1 MKKSLISICAFM
13 VVAEIVFAETEP
25 DFPQPPGDRIW
36 RPSGE
41 SEIDRILSNP
51 NRQTA
56 STGKQAGQAGAD
68 QPAATTVD
76 KAPAE
81 IHPQI
86 VRSQDDGRVYYQQII
101 LKNSAF
107 HFSENQ
113 KSLSCF
119 SDLFNYDFTKDEKN
133 NLARFRLNLQAN
145 TEQVHQTVP
154 GSGSSIALSN
164 STLYQD
170 LNGDSVLDTMV
181 KHGPQGHGRYI
192 LYKNSWIHVNDSMV
206 GFAIGSRVISIE
218 SKVGYVFVKNEWEIE
233 K

>member
-1 MKKSLISICAFM
+1 MRIHLVMKKSLISICAFIL
-13 VVAEIVFAETEP
+13 VAEIGFAETEP

-41 SEIDRILSNP
+41 SEINRILSNP

-68 QPAATTVD
+68 QPAGTTVD
-76 KAPAE
+76 KAPEE

-133 NLARFRLNLQAN
+133 NLASFHIHLQAN
-145 TEQVHQTVP
+145 TEQRYQSLP
-154 GSGSSIALSN
+154 GSGSLIALS
-164 STLYQD
+164 
-170 LNGDSVLDTMV
+170 
-181 KHGPQGHGRYI
+181 
-192 LYKNSWIHVNDSMV
+192 
-206 GFAIGSRVISIE
+206 
-218 SKVGYVFVKNEWEIE
+218 
-233 K
+233 